1 VDSKHNL
8 VIQMTLINGHD
19 RDPDREWALRKAE
32 LEREAEE
39 ARRRERRPKL
49 DVVPLTMA
57 DVAADQENQNAA
69 IGRAIANA
77 RRELEGEIATL
88 REQVT
93 ELTTK
98 LAYVEGLLQGSS
110 GAKLKF
116 FTVRGAWRKG
126 ERYDRTD
133 VVTRGDTW
141 YVAKRDDPRSVP
153 GSGDD
158 WIAGPVGTP
167 GMTIVGPPGPRGP
180 KGAAGADAARVRS
193 WTVDRATYS
202 LIAVRSDGSKGP
214 VIPLRGLFEAYHS
227 EVTSALEAIVE
238 RGVAEMKRA
247 SVAPWWK

>member
-1 VDSKHNL
+1 MEIPPMS
-8 VIQMTLINGHD
+8 TLINGRDH
-19 RDPDREWALRKAE
+19 DPDREWALRKAE

-49 DVVPLTMA
+49 DVRPLTMA

-77 RRELEGEIATL
+77 RRELAGEIAEL
-88 REQVT
+88 REQVD
-93 ELTTK
+93 ELSKELAFTK
-98 LAYVEGLLQGSS
+98 GLLQGSS

-116 FTVRGAWRKG
+116 FTVRGQFRKG

-133 VVTRGDTW
+133 VVERNHQW
-141 YVAKRDDPRSVP
+141 YIAKRDSPSSIP

-158 WIAGPVGTP
+158 WQSGPIGTP

-180 KGAAGADAARVRS
+180 KGTAGRDAARIRS
-193 WTVDRATYS
+193 WVVDRATYS

-214 VIPLRGLFEAYHS
+214 VIPLR
-227 EVTSALEAIVE
+227 VV
-238 RGVAEMKRA
+238 
-247 SVAPWWK
+247 